1 MKKAEIPQDKSSLNN
16 FTKEVCYAVD
26 DAGNYTTNLSTG
38 WDIKSSALNVAWEDI
53 ENRIA
58 SAKEKVLKGEASPIL
73 FYMEQKLMDL
83 AILSSYTGF
92 YKWTIKRHLNPKIF
106 NKLSDK
112 KLRLYAKTFDINID
126 KLKDIGFDES

>member
-1 MKKAEIPQDKSSLNN
+1 MKKTEIPQDQSSLKN

-26 DAGNYTTNLSTG
+26 DAGNYSANLSTG

-58 SAKEKVLKGEASPIL
+58 IAKEKVLKGEASPIL
-73 FYMEQKLMDL
+73 FYMELKLMDFT
-83 AILSSYTGF
+83 ILSSYTGF
-92 YKWTIKRHLNPKIF
+92 YKWTIKRHLKPEIF

-112 KLRLYAKTFDINID
+112 KLKLYAETFDINID
-126 KLKDIGFDES
+126 KLKDIRFDES